1 MIGHPRTSVSVW
13 GHAQRSQ
20 WDRHSWCLLGKGQG
34 CGSVPYNV
42 RYSHTQRRISY
53 SSMSQAP
60 RLRNSTVT
68 VNWITALF
76 RQKNT
81 DSSQSR
87 FRSSGQLL
95 WLLSVFGDVDVET
108 GVTRVQCVIFEDLAT
123 CSRIRFHL
131 DLPRHHSKYPFLQGP
146 ENPYWA
152 LASGS
157 VHTTATHRRRSNTI
171 ILQEGAIFSVF
182 VKYFRILCKFT
193 YMSVQF
199 SCSVVSDSL

>member
-1 MIGHPRTSVSVW
+1 MIGRPRTSVSVW
-13 GHAQRSQ
+13 GHVQRSQ

-42 RYSHTQRRISY
+42 RYGHTQRRISS
-53 SSMSQAP
+53 SSMSRAP

-87 FRSSGQLL
+87 FRRSCQLL
-95 WLLSVFGDVDVET
+95 WLLSVLGDVDVET
-108 GVTRVQCVIFEDLAT
+108 DVTRVQCVIFKDLAT

-131 DLPRHHSKYPFLQGP
+131 DVPRVPLEVPLPPGP
-146 ENPYWA
+146 
-152 LASGS
+152 
-157 VHTTATHRRRSNTI
+157 
-171 ILQEGAIFSVF
+171 
-182 VKYFRILCKFT
+182 
-193 YMSVQF
+193 
-199 SCSVVSDSL
+199 